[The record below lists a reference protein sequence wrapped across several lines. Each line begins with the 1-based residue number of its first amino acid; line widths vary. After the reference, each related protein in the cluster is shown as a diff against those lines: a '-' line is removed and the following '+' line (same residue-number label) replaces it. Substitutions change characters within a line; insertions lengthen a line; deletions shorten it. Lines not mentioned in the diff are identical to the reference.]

1 MTVQE
6 LGYLLQE
13 QKATLELENVPEL
26 KELLDQ
32 LEQYLQY
39 TIYGLTIERMI
50 SNGLSVSLFGY
61 AMSCLSDELPF
72 KYLVVDKDGELN
84 AWRIFEAAERK
95 MCVKIS
101 DVINGPSAA
110 DELNNLLD
118 SF

>member
-6 LGYLLQE
+6 LGYLLKE

-39 TIYGLTIERMI
+39 TIYGLTRERMI

-101 DVINGPSAA
+101 DVINGPSAV
-110 DELNNLLD
+110 DELNNLIGA
-118 SF
+118 F